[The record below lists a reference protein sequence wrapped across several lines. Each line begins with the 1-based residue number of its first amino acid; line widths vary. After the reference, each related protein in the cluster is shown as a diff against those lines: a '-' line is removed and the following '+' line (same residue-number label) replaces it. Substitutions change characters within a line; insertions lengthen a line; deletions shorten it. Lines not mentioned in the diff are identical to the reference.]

1 MSSQNHPNETTRL
14 LQNEFDHGSVPINQ
28 SSAALPTNTSSK
40 SSLRCKLR
48 AVVII
53 SFVTLL
59 IVLLYLYYCILPH
72 QLQKKANESLVDVQF
87 IRINSIQN
95 EGVDIHVEVMP
106 SSSTPESP
114 IQVSLQE
121 CIWTVV
127 AFRNTTTDFTEATNS
142 LKKNNTRSRL
152 VIPPKIPEELTSK
165 YIFLNFLGLN
175 LKTWE
180 TNQEETLYRNKNV
193 LLNIPIPEITFA
205 AGILSLKLCLIKDT
219 LGPKKLIQFDTI
231 LKEFDINFGIA
242 LMKEL
247 ILKNNEKKN
256 EDFYMQP
263 ILFRIQSFTYFNLKN
278 FGNWLIPM
286 WSFMKLD
293 FNDSFDSVVNVTEQK
308 IEFNPFK
315 SPLYKAYLSG
325 SVAIG
330 KPISFPV
337 LNNFT
342 LNFDIAYRN
351 TKIFKVELSNLNGEL
366 GVIYGSILGESI
378 DESGGKAKINECIF
392 EYTTKGKVVVNIE
405 NAHANYVNESEKI
418 WYLDQFLGSIND
430 NILVEAEIDDSTSI
444 RMTSVLVDN
453 LRQYL
458 IDLNDSL
465 TNQTIDSKSLA
476 IDIKSTTELI
486 PLEKSDYV
494 ISLLFPK
501 QTGILSFILKSKG
514 LKHQEPAKKIL
525 LSFLADLIGENKL
538 NLTNYYVEIKNCCVG
553 IFKHPKEG
561 SATKLASF
569 EPLIS
574 IAAISN
580 KTVTQGMD
588 QLFTLYLNEYFAVKT
603 GKLKS
608 SIFILLGT
616 IAKNFPKQIHDLSK
630 EREIF
635 LRYLI
640 SSIKSFQDAKD
651 LDLNFISGAIRG
663 LDLWLCSFPELSK
676 ENTSHVYQTVIHVI
690 NLPED
695 LNRYDLPKAVLDFLT
710 NHSHLFNKFY
720 FSNRSYEIFYRCLK
734 SISSHKNRELVKS
747 ALRAQFSF
755 LKQIS
760 ILLSSNEE
768 DESEKSIFS
777 YFLFD
782 FIALLKSDQAP
793 YEELSAA
800 IRGIG
805 YFSKALKKYYPISEI
820 KNIFTA
826 LVNKSSSGGI
836 QDRTQYYTSAYLDS
850 FACLVEVMSADE
862 LDDGF
867 MSVIEQM
874 MSNMLIHFPKF
885 YITAKFSNAVAMR
898 QLLFVLFKK
907 GSIFT
912 KIWTNIVYEALILT
926 CSDSYQT
933 ALEVAAGE
941 DESETIEILEH
952 AYKDYFVLWETL
964 FKINPN
970 ENSSE
975 DAEEFLTATY
985 DLFIFAIF
993 QLIKNLDLTTTEA
1006 MNGLEEKE
1014 EDDTE
1019 KNTKVWKAFPLSGN
1033 VSNLSAKNPKD
1044 FLILLNL
1051 VEFAVIFL
1059 KKLNSK
1065 TNFLEEKKSF
1075 FYKWI
1080 RNFGAFCIEMSSSF
1094 PVVSAFYKLMS
1105 LCLELADGLGFFRDI
1120 LNVEAAL
1127 HSREGFETEIVS
1139 TATESQKISYS
1150 IFVNYLKE
1158 VRIRMHYYRDDLLAS
1173 CLQLLLNAPQELIFV
1188 GDLVVSLQQA
1198 LKFGLSY
1205 TPLAFIALNALEK
1218 WPSVFKSGKER
1229 KTIKLGEI
1237 YGQVLPFLKAY
1248 LDVDTHSSF
1257 ESEDSGGIAKSNAVM
1272 RFQSKKVKAND
1283 PFINQ
1288 SETLKLRELQFRI
1301 LSVLGGVGSEHAA
1314 CVMNE
1319 VPNDHE
1325 SKVKESKLISW
1336 DPVKHLS
1343 YNIPFKDANIKI
1355 FFDDLL
1361 PRIVEL
1367 SENSPERKSKV
1378 AACELLHAL
1387 TVFMIGKSAHRTK
1400 ENESSQSPFH
1410 KLYIHIFPALFR
1422 LAADVDNV
1430 TRDLFRPLIFQLI
1443 HWLTR
1448 NSKYENPE
1456 TMAMLDAC
1464 LEAVV
1469 SNNGTVRDFAAD
1481 SACEFLK
1488 WSIKQT
1494 SIQTQRNNPI
1504 NAKSLFKRLYLL
1516 ANHGNSNKRYGSA
1529 LVFNRIYRVFREEAS
1544 LVEIFSFEIL
1554 YNLLT
1559 SLKISSNDHSVMG
1572 TQQQTQTAIRH
1583 WKKIIVNKASLFKAV
1598 NEKRR
1603 LFPGIPTA
1611 DLSHLIEYLFIES
1624 GTPIGVYA
1632 RECLSLFIEMVRH
1645 VADPAQWVRDMLKT
1659 PALLPGIFEKSKLN
1673 IGKSNTL
1680 ENQDTKASLFQ
1691 LIAAFDGYNT
1701 LLELNIVP
1709 AESLFKNKSS
1719 EFLFSVFS
1727 MLNLV
1732 NNFKVSNLL
1741 LSSQSKSLK
1750 ELIASLV
1757 TKCLSF
1763 ITIILKSSTTNSFQN
1778 LEYISTILHSPQFF
1792 SIVCKTIFHPGQI
1805 GFVVED
1811 DEVKRHLPLITGNFL
1826 KNFLKL
1832 SKHPDCQVKKIYD
1845 DFINYLSLNFKE
1857 VYSNVE
1863 SPHELSNS
1871 KNLLQIYNGVK
1882 LLQSVGGED
1891 FVGLLGMH
1899 DALISCLSLLDKYRY
1914 NSTDPNNQS
1923 LIAVMT
1929 DICLSNKVI
1938 RICYLDQ
1945 FLGIGDD
1952 SDVAFELS
1960 SLNYQ
1965 KFSVYINP
1973 HLALHWNE
1981 FTAIFKKDAKK
1992 KILVE
1997 ILQGLLDYLIRNK
2010 SVAKMEAIKFM
2021 GDFTAGVEFLSLFL
2035 DSRIET
2041 SKGNESLLNI
2051 WKSLAKLD
2059 PNILTHSNNED
2070 FIKLFTETF
2079 FKFLDRLL
2087 PLQFK
2092 VSALDL
2098 LPSVLRKTCVDFQV
2112 KLNKYLK
2119 ILIVDTFPISPSDL
2133 KIGTSRYND
2142 YSITMEKLLN
2152 IIQLTGSTDVIE
2164 IVLEH
2169 TLREA
2174 DHIYSVELSNRISIA
2189 VDTLSATEMS
2199 KPMVR
2204 RIIDLGFNFLKKT
2217 NLKNDY
2223 LKNAADQCLIPT
2235 LSSCDVS
2242 MLSDVTVDEINY
2254 IVGKIVELP
2263 ARKVEELVD
2272 QLVIKTICFEVMEI
2286 VYSRLSIQE
2295 VHSKNG
2301 RIVTSYN
2308 SNDEKNDSTLTKILM
2323 RAAHD
2328 AKREMVPVGES
2339 EQLGKIRLAYHQAA
2353 YAALAA
2359 VVSKTQTEEK
2369 FFTVFL
2375 FSESI
2380 SKGTYLW
2387 DNIIDKNKKIFFED
2401 LTKPLVQTSLD
2412 DFRRKSKTSLT
2423 STTYGQNL
2431 KYLSSQYLQDSSLS
2445 QTVGFLSNRSLSQ
2458 NTDVNFQAATISA
2471 GMEIGSNSKG
2481 ERKPQESSRIL
2492 EIDEIN
2498 SNICMKGIISCIE
2511 KLHTTVS
2518 PPINKIPKWIAPL
2531 QEKFN
2536 KDDTHLNIKIFIAR
2550 IICNIPEAFSAVASD
2565 WWRSL
2570 IKLISE
2576 ASNFGSGI
2584 NHFVQDI
2591 CFLLIVWSENQLL
2604 SPTSSDRFLI
2614 KGMMSYLVANSVH
2627 KSKYA
2632 INNNQKIIRS
2642 FIELWKEFIVPPT
2655 ESIYGFISSNDIF
2668 ENRLYTQTKITGL
2681 YLCSIFAMNEISPFH
2696 EASCSVSAVQFYS
2709 ALIATLDL
2717 KKTEIV
2723 SLSSTVIGQLLSL
2736 CEINRDMISMNI
2748 LLNLTHAKLKKFQ
2761 VLNSDNSSKEN
2772 FVTVINKISIHFS
2785 SIVKAYAKDILYIL
2799 PTLSNASK
2807 ALCLEAMTSAAKDIP
2822 DLIAELRAKDLIG
2835 LLTHRDDACQTY
2847 TLNLLTQL
2855 TESMTLSDIEFFL
2868 DQILSTFYVHP
2879 SEPCRRAFYSLIIK
2893 LFKIPNVL
2901 SSSVTQLLKRATL
2914 IGLADSDEQIR
2925 NGILSFLHK
2934 DLLRPNVFDRAKQ
2947 LMSDFYV
2954 PEVENSFLNYC
2965 SVMIFE
2971 DSKEAPSYTSSLFD
2985 ESLPNA
2991 HFDRPLR
2998 INVSYIQNSAMQ
3010 PMFASTQ
3017 TEDMNEKIGDENLV
3031 LRATQNDQWTPTV
3044 PLTSTQTRNM
3054 FSFSQSDTAILS
3066 VPKITSHDNSGNA
3079 QKPRISVYELKHR
3092 TYNKEAPSYLYY
3104 AKRAE
3109 TRRRNKAKTENLKM
3123 EAQAKKV
3130 SLTRVYRSGELPD
3143 IQILNKEIISPLQV
3157 LARVDVEVS
3166 RQVYYLILQ
3175 SLLKEKAE
3183 SQEFENDIKNS
3194 IQNIFQTTNL
3204 FPPLINALLL
3214 VNNRI
3219 LKEQDFRQIC
3229 QRRFPNGCRES
3240 ILEKVNFEPA
3250 LKKPRTSATKKGLY
3264 SEIWSKIAMLYKK
3277 MENSEV
3283 YHAIYESKIACA
3295 QQTKE
3300 AIRFESVGNYEK
3312 ALETFIEALRSENR
3326 EETQMDL
3333 DLWTTGQL
3341 ECLRKLGKWDELS
3354 AISIDE
3360 VDGNLSKLWDED
3372 IVDPYLAYFI
3382 QSHVRLKNGR
3392 IEEQIFYPWT
3402 EEEPNPLHT
3411 FIDKYLSPNENEKRS
3426 KKMPSS
3432 EFTKGKIGN
3441 YLHALILIKIHE
3453 LDEFLTA
3460 KSALSGVKSLLDVWN
3475 IRYPNVEKDSLEVWD
3490 DIIFNRKTMLE
3501 TVPEMA
3507 FNFESYEKKFCR
3519 KIAKAAREQISLSV
3533 AGNWLEKYKP
3543 SNNDLYP
3550 DYHYPLLKNFLKR
3563 LHHSSNLSESINN
3576 AGDVLGTFNY
3586 YKSSI
3591 EKLSEPVQR
3600 KFLLLEG
3607 CLHSKISEILL
3618 DETNKNDILAHIQKN
3633 RYFVK
3638 DTKNLSSEF
3647 CSLGDYQLSFINR
3660 AFTSFD
3666 FITKNVAESTE
3677 YKILEKTFFSF
3688 NQFCDKILRKMEN
3701 YHYDISGNLDKE
3713 LFATTVVTTNLNLMS
3728 KFRNSESVNFFPRL
3742 LQIVEIYPATIAP
3755 FIKMAESVPLWLFL
3769 KWVAQLTAMLDKKS
3783 SNGVF
3788 PILLKIAKRYPA
3800 ALIFPLYISSNQYVY
3815 QNDQESWKIQD
3826 SVKILKE
3833 LVKSDL
3839 LFKLLSELKRL
3850 GEPAHIFKDWLD
3862 TLPLLLMGQAKAK
3875 ISESF
3880 DEMKTYCLHAHHE
3893 CMGSVG
3899 KSFSQKHGSKILSIC
3914 GLNGENISKKN
3925 YNELIKY
3932 YAEKISVEK
3941 LNSGT
3946 ILLKEYSPWLDSF
3959 KSANFDEL
3967 LEVPGQYEGIEK
3979 PNILHHTKIFSF
3991 HPTVLRKPK
4000 KITLIGT
4007 DEKEYSWLIK
4017 GGEDLRLDQRI
4028 QQMFQIM
4035 NNILSHNH
4043 YCSKN
4048 QISLKTYK
4056 VVPLTGNLGMIEWCV
4071 NTRPYR
4077 DCLKSEIGFE
4087 KATEAARS
4095 LFLENLTKNH
4105 KKGGFG
4111 EIYASFNTKE
4121 KKESV
4126 VASFKKVLSVMS
4138 EPFLKRYFL
4147 KKSSSPE
4154 AFLKIRSEFA
4164 SSLGSL
4170 SICSYL
4176 LGIGDRHT
4184 ENFLLDELSGK
4195 IIAIDFG
4202 HAFGSATE
4210 VLPIPE
4216 MIPFRLTNQMELFLK
4231 PLGKSVL
4238 LRQPMISSLQAL
4250 REKKDLVLNVMDIFI
4265 KEPLIEWRDRA
4276 MKSAKK
4282 QKSAKTASMEG
4293 KEVANANEDNGS
4305 IAPTWYPIKKLEI
4318 ASRKL
4323 KGENPAVIMIEELSL
4338 GHNQKPYFAPLSEA
4352 IRGDKQVNFRAQA
4365 SCTNLAIP
4373 DQVDCLIDLA
4383 TDANILG
4390 RTWLGWNPW
4399 V

>member
-1 MSSQNHPNETTRL
+1 
-14 LQNEFDHGSVPINQ
+14 
-28 SSAALPTNTSSK
+28 
-40 SSLRCKLR
+40 
-48 AVVII
+48 
-53 SFVTLL
+53 
-59 IVLLYLYYCILPH
+59 
-72 QLQKKANESLVDVQF
+72 
-87 IRINSIQN
+87 
-95 EGVDIHVEVMP
+95 MP
-106 SSSTPESP
+106 SSSTPEST

-315 SPLYKAYLSG
+315 SPLAYLSG

-494 ISLLFPK
+494 ISLLFHK

-695 LNRYDLPKAVLDFLT
+695 LNRYDLPK
-710 NHSHLFNKFY
+710 
-720 FSNRSYEIFYRCLK
+720 
-734 SISSHKNRELVKS
+734 
-747 ALRAQFSF
+747 
-755 LKQIS
+755 
-760 ILLSSNEE
+760 
-768 DESEKSIFS
+768 
-777 YFLFD
+777 
-782 FIALLKSDQAP
+782 
-793 YEELSAA
+793 
-800 IRGIG
+800 
-805 YFSKALKKYYPISEI
+805 
-820 KNIFTA
+820 
-826 LVNKSSSGGI
+826 GGI

-1051 VEFAVIFL
+1051 VEFA
-1059 KKLNSK
+1059 
-1065 TNFLEEKKSF
+1065 
-1075 FYKWI
+1075 
-1080 RNFGAFCIEMSSSF
+1080 
-1094 PVVSAFYKLMS
+1094 
-1105 LCLELADGLGFFRDI
+1105 
-1120 LNVEAAL
+1120 
-1127 HSREGFETEIVS
+1127 GFETEIVS

-1158 VRIRMHYYRDDLLAS
+1158 VRIKMHYYRDDLLAS

-1188 GDLVVSLQQA
+1188 GDLVA

-1603 LFPGIPTA
+1603 LFPGIATA

-1645 VADPAQWVRDMLKT
+1645 VADPAQWVRDKLKT

-2204 RIIDLGFNFLKKT
+2204 RIIDLGFN
-2217 NLKNDY
+2217 
-2223 LKNAADQCLIPT
+2223 
-2235 LSSCDVS
+2235 CDVS

-2536 KDDTHLNIKIFIAR
+2536 KD
-2550 IICNIPEAFSAVASD
+2550 EAFSAVASD

-2584 NHFVQDI
+2584 NHFVQ
-2591 CFLLIVWSENQLL
+2591 
-2604 SPTSSDRFLI
+2604 
-2614 KGMMSYLVANSVH
+2614 SYLVANSVH

-2748 LLNLTHAKLKKFQ
+2748 LLNLTHAKVYDFGHPNLIF
-2761 VLNSDNSSKEN
+2761 
-2772 FVTVINKISIHFS
+2772 I
-2785 SIVKAYAKDILYIL
+2785 
-2799 PTLSNASK
+2799 SNASK

-2947 LMSDFYV
+2947 LM
-2954 PEVENSFLNYC
+2954 

-3183 SQEFENDIKNS
+3183 SQ
-3194 IQNIFQTTNL
+3194 
-3204 FPPLINALLL
+3204 
-3214 VNNRI
+3214 
-3219 LKEQDFRQIC
+3219 
-3229 QRRFPNGCRES
+3229 RRFPNGCRES

-3295 QQTKE
+3295 QQTKD

-3411 FIDKYLSPNENEKRS
+3411 FIDKYLSPNENEK
-3426 KKMPSS
+3426 
-3432 EFTKGKIGN
+3432 
-3441 YLHALILIKIHE
+3441 
-3453 LDEFLTA
+3453 
-3460 KSALSGVKSLLDVWN
+3460 
-3475 IRYPNVEKDSLEVWD
+3475 RYPNVEKDSLEVWD

-3880 DEMKTYCLHAHHE
+3880 DEMKTYCLHEHHE

-3991 HPTVLRKPK
+3991 HPTVLVMNSIRKPK

-4035 NNILSHNH
+4035 NNILSNNH

-4056 VVPLTGNLGMIEWCV
+4056 VVPLTGNLGMIEW
-4071 NTRPYR
+4071 YELIISR

-4399 V
+4399 